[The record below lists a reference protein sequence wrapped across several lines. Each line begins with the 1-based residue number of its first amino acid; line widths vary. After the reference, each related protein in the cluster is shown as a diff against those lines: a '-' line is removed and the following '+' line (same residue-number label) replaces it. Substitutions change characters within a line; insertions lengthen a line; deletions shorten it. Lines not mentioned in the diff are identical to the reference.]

1 MKMNWTGGL
10 ATVALYSVGGAAAG
24 YYSVGAEHDSSAAVE
39 KTFITPD
46 ARGRGA
52 ARGAM
57 AGGLFGLGIVGL
69 FGAVTSKGTARMLGG
84 AGALV
89 GFGGLLWSL
98 NKFRTERTADAAP
111 ARAALPAAAPET
123 AVTDVANDA
132 STPPAQLD
140 ADIERTLFDEFGG
153 DVPSNADILAAGG
166 NGSNTMTGLGR
177 LAALRRRGN
186 APFSPRYYR

>member
-1 MKMNWTGGL
+1 MMKMGWTGGL

-57 AGGLFGLGIVGL
+57 AGGLFGVGLVGL
-69 FGAVTSKGTARMLGG
+69 FSAISSKGTARMLGG

-89 GFGGLLWSL
+89 GFGGLLFSL
-98 NKFRTERTADAAP
+98 NKFRTERTAEIRGAATAAP
-111 ARAALPAAAPET
+111 IPAST
-123 AVTDVANDA
+123 AVTNIADEA
-132 STPPAQLD
+132 STPPTALTAETDAALNEALGPVEPVSD
-140 ADIERTLFDEFGG
+140 ADL
-153 DVPSNADILAAGG
+153 LAAGTT
-166 NGSNTMTGLGR
+166 SGLGR
-177 LAALRRRGN
+177 LAALRARGR
-186 APFSPRYYR
+186 APFHPRSWR